1 MSLDRHRE
9 GQTLSG
15 AESSLGDLFYPLYRW
30 LFDEEG
36 DFVQGVE
43 TKLEQARMADNVEL
57 FLSRAL
63 GVGSIAG
70 LALWVLG
77 ILVGYLFVTLFVGPG
92 AALIGIPLPE
102 GVQPIVGVLK
112 TPALILV
119 TGLLFGS
126 IGFAAGFGSLVS
138 IPYFRA
144 SARKREINV
153 LLSDSISFM
162 YALSVGGMNQL
173 EILRAMAKADDTYGE
188 VSKEFQSIVLETEY
202 FDTDYRTAIRN
213 QALET
218 PSEDLS
224 QFLTDML
231 SIIDSGGD
239 MTSFLEDQ
247 KDKYMRTAKQEQKKL
262 LDTLELFGE
271 MYMTLSLF
279 PLLLIIILVIMSMMG
294 EAQTELLYGTVYGL
308 IPLIGIGFLVLVST
322 VTQDSIG
329 DGYLRPGGEE
339 TTVETGLGV
348 FNPSL
353 VSQYTGEHGVFDRIK
368 RREGTHELMEILR
381 APHLFFRDHPRMVLV
396 VTVPLTVLVLIG
408 AVVTDSAPLR
418 LDRMVNNPVYGTF
431 IWVYVPLYI
440 NFVPLA
446 VFYEWN
452 VRSRKSI
459 LGNLSENL
467 RKLASANDTGMTL
480 LGSFKVVSDT
490 SSDKLAS
497 EFETIHAKV
506 NYGTNLKNALREFN
520 NAYHIPRLARTV
532 KLISEAQEASSQI
545 QDVLSTAA
553 QASENQDDIDRERVT
568 RTRMQMVIIIMT
580 YLTLLGVMALLK
592 LQFLDVMAG
601 LADQASSSSG
611 SGPTGGFGGNVDSDM
626 LSMLFFHAVTL
637 QALVSSFIAG
647 YIRNVELISGVKYA
661 VALSTIAL
669 FVWILVN
676 QIAGGDA
683 ESAGAV
689 LLLVGSTARV
699 SPVAAGRHASRPAGG
714 GGSSERLRPRQKP
727 LDESRFAPAEN
738 LADCRLVD
746 TE

>member
-1 MSLDRHRE
+1 MSLEKRRGGRSPGGTD
-9 GQTLSG
+9 
-15 AESSLGDLFYPLYRW
+15 SSLGDLFYPLYQW

-36 DFVQGVE
+36 DFVQSVE
-43 TKLEQARMADNVEL
+43 TKLAQARMADNVEL
-57 FLSRAL
+57 FLSRGL
-63 GVGSIAG
+63 GVGAIAG
-70 LALWVLG
+70 LVLW
-77 ILVGYLFVTLFVGPG
+77 LVGTLIGYLFVQLFFEPG
-92 AALIGIPLPE
+92 SALIGIPIPPVL
-102 GVQPIVGVLK
+102 QPAVDLLK
-112 TPALILV
+112 APLLMLV
-119 TGLLFGS
+119 TGLFLGT
-126 IGFAAGFGSLVS
+126 IGFAVGFGSLVS

-144 SARKREINV
+144 GARQREINV

-202 FDTDYRTAIRN
+202 FDTDYRTAVRN

-218 PSEDLS
+218 PSDDLS

-239 MTSFLEDQ
+239 MTDFLEDQ
-247 KDKYMRTAKQEQKKL
+247 KDKYMRTAKQEQTKL

-294 EAQTELLYGTVYGL
+294 EAQTQLLYGTVYGL
-308 IPLIGIGFLVLVST
+308 IPLIGVGFLVLVST
-322 VTQDSIG
+322 VTQDRIG
-329 DGYLRPGGEE
+329 DGYLRPAGEE
-339 TTVETGLGV
+339 SFTVQDGIGV
-348 FNPSL
+348 FNPGL

-368 RREGTHELMEILR
+368 RREGTHELLGILR
-381 APHLFFRDHPRMVLV
+381 APHLFFRDHPTMVLAV
-396 VTVPLTVLVLIG
+396 SVPLTVLVLIG
-408 AVVTDSAPLR
+408 AVATGSAPLSF
-418 LDRMVNNPVYGTF
+418 DRMVARPVYGTF

-452 VRSRKSI
+452 VRSRKAI

-480 LGSFKVVSDT
+480 LDSFKIVADT
-490 SSDKLAS
+490 SSDRLAN

-506 NYGTNLKNALREFN
+506 NYGTDLKSALREFN
-520 NAYHIPRLARTV
+520 NSYHIPRLARTV

-545 QDVLSTAA
+545 QNVLSTAA
-553 QASENQDDIDRERVT
+553 QASENQDDIDRERLT
-568 RTRMQMVIIIMT
+568 RTRMQMVIIVMT

-592 LQFLDVMAG
+592 LQFLDVMTG
-601 LADQASSSSG
+601 LADQASGTSG
-611 SGPTGGFGGNVDSDM
+611 SGPTGGFGGDIDTDM

-647 YIRNVELISGVKYA
+647 YIRNVELMSGVKYA
-661 VALSTIAL
+661 VALSTVAL

-676 QIAGGDA
+676 VVSGGNA
-683 ESAGAV
+683 AAAGA
-689 LLLVGSTARV
+689 LLL
-699 SPVAAGRHASRPAGG
+699 PVAATGRHPVRH
-714 GGSSERLRPRQKP
+714 PRRE
-727 LDESRFAPAEN
+727 ESTVR
-738 LADCRLVD
+738 R
-746 TE
+746 